1 MEGPPTSGNKGSDR
15 SSERWCAGE
24 ARVSVTPQTRG
35 SVDYPSTRGILV
47 NVG

>member
-24 ARVSVTPQTRG
+24 ARVSIW
-35 SVDYPSTRGILV
+35 SVCGEKPEM
-47 NVG
+47 N